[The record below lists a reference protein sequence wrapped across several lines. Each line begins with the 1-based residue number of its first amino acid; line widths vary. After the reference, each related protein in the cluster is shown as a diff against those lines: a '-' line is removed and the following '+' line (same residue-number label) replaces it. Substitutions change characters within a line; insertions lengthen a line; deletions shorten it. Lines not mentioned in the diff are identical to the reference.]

1 MDREGCGHSPLA
13 GEEENPV
20 DRPLPPFSAARPGGR
35 IQGRAERPGGGVG
48 MRGQPGGRRG
58 HPARE
63 RVLRRRLETPPE
75 RPACARRPA
84 SAVPA
89 VSRRERP
96 PVSLSRFS
104 AACEATVRNASATAQ
119 PRPLPSGP
127 ALPHPPSGSPPSA
140 RGRGPWGC
148 PALAGQLEGKACLFV
163 NTSSVAVTLNFTPKY
178 AWLSGFLQS
187 PQASPGSLGGQDGDS
202 HPFPSRSAPPLHSA
216 PARHLRSRTGSGEGT
231 ASRTCHPRF

>member
-1 MDREGCGHSPLA
+1 M
-13 GEEENPV
+13 

-58 HPARE
+58 HPSRE

-148 PALAGQLEGKACLFV
+148 PAVPRAA
-163 NTSSVAVTLNFTPKY
+163 
-178 AWLSGFLQS
+178 
-187 PQASPGSLGGQDGDS
+187 ASP
-202 HPFPSRSAPPLHSA
+202 A
-216 PARHLRSRTGSGEGT
+216 LRRRLLRTGGCRCPKQLSVVSKCALVISGGRQVLRATLGAQAPLRELQRGEAHGT
-231 ASRTCHPRF
+231 RVRV